1 MVNLMETLFIADD
14 ETSIREGLK
23 YIADWESLGFSL
35 CGEASNGADALAQ
48 ILALQPSLAML
59 DVRMPKMHGTE
70 VIRRAREAGYQG
82 KCIILSGYSDFKY
95 AQEAI
100 RGGVSYY
107 LTKPLDEDELYAVV
121 DEVKAAL
128 SAERQRSSHVTAMKN
143 KAKSVIL
150 HELVTDMLD
159 TPLTPEDIEHFR
171 LQAESY
177 QVVICEDFHTHSAA
191 APYTFAELL
200 KVINRENTIFEHLS
214 ADGRDIVLLKGAHGL
229 SKLSDF
235 LEHYEDQPPQEGS
248 PMESMFLTYGRPVYA
263 LGDVHLSYEDAARL
277 LRRRFFC
284 AQEQHAI
291 GYEML
296 PAWSDLDNTNADLPM
311 SLSEDTLIDFAERF
325 VGYIQ
330 SYNRRMTVEAL
341 SELEYGLSRIC
352 GEIADIKLF
361 LTDLYLRIKES
372 MNRNYASAEI
382 PFLSNS
388 TVIAY
393 IDRRNYLYEII
404 KFLSEQFEMIMNAIG
419 SPSRDTI
426 LDDVLF
432 YIDHNFQNP
441 IKLETIAPLFGYNS
455 AYLGKIFSKTVGE
468 NFNSYIDHKR
478 IDLSKQLLSENKMK
492 VYEIAEQIGYKNVDY
507 FHKKFRKYVGISPA
521 EFRKGYGLDTESGKY
536 PPHKRLR
543 LKQLRHPQTTSI
555 RHKTAARISPCGSF
569 LITLYV
575 RIVYCTTATFSA
587 IISVII
593 CSASLKPVA
602 SSSAIISS

>member
-1 MVNLMETLFIADD
+1 METLFIADD
-14 ETSIREGLK
+14 EASIREGLK
-23 YIADWESLGFSL
+23 YIADWEALGFRL
-35 CGEASNGADALAQ
+35 CGEASNGSDALEQ

-150 HELVTDMLD
+150 HELVTDTLD

-171 LQAESY
+171 LQADAY

-235 LEHYEDQPPQEGS
+235 LEHYEDHPLQEGS

-263 LGDVHLSYEDAARL
+263 LDDVHLSYEDAARL
-277 LRRRFFC
+277 LSRRFFC

-296 PAWSDLDNTNADLPM
+296 PVQSNTMNPDAESHRREEIII
-311 SLSEDTLIDFAERF
+311 SLSEDTLTDFAERF

-330 SYNRRMTVEAL
+330 SYNRRMAVETL
-341 SELEYGLSRIC
+341 SELEYGLSHVS
-352 GEIADIKLF
+352 GEIAGIKLF

-372 MNRNYASAEI
+372 MNRTYASAGI

-393 IDRRNYLYEII
+393 INRRNYLYEIV

-432 YIDHNFQNP
+432 YIDHNFRNN

-478 IDLSKQLLSENKMK
+478 IELSKQLLLENKLK

-507 FHKKFRKYVGISPA
+507 FHKKFRKYVGESPA
-521 EFRKGYGLDTESGKY
+521 EFRKGNGLDAEAGKY
-536 PPHKRLR
+536 PPPHKNA
-543 LKQLRHPQTTSI
+543 PETS
-555 RHKTAARISPCGSF
+555 
-569 LITLYV
+569 
-575 RIVYCTTATFSA
+575 
-587 IISVII
+587 
-593 CSASLKPVA
+593 
-602 SSSAIISS
+602 

>member
-14 ETSIREGLK
+14 EASIREGLK

-296 PAWSDLDNTNADLPM
+296 PAWSYLDNTNADLPM

-543 LKQLRHPQTTSI
+543 LKQHRHLQTASI
-555 RHKTAARISPCGSF
+555 RHKTAAR
-569 LITLYV
+569 
-575 RIVYCTTATFSA
+575 
-587 IISVII
+587 
-593 CSASLKPVA
+593 SLHAAV
-602 SSSAIISS
+602 S

>member
-1 MVNLMETLFIADD
+1 METLFIADD
-14 ETSIREGLK
+14 EASIREGLK
-23 YIADWESLGFSL
+23 YIADWEALGFCL
-35 CGEASNGADALAQ
+35 CGEASNGADALTQ
-48 ILALQPSLAML
+48 ILTLQPSLAML

-128 SAERQRSSHVTAMKN
+128 SAERRQSRHVTALKN

-150 HELVTDMLD
+150 HELVTDTLD
-159 TPLTPEDIEHFR
+159 TPLTEEDIEHFR
-171 LQAESY
+171 LRADAY
-177 QVVICEDFHTHSAA
+177 QVVICEDFHTRSAA

-200 KVINRENTIFEHLS
+200 KVINRENNIFEHLN
-214 ADGRDIVLLKGAHGL
+214 ADGRDIVLLKGMHGL
-229 SKLSDF
+229 SKLADF

-248 PMESMFLTYGRPVYA
+248 PMESMFLTYGRPVHT
-263 LGDVHLSYEDAARL
+263 LTDVHLSYEDAARL
-277 LRRRFFC
+277 LGRRFFC

-291 GYEML
+291 GYDTL
-296 PAWSDLDNTNADLPM
+296 PAKSDTA
-311 SLSEDTLIDFAERF
+311 LSENLSSPLPAGTTMTLTEDVLADFAERF

-330 SYNRRMTVEAL
+330 SYNRRMTVETL
-341 SELEYGLSRIC
+341 SKLEYGLSHTS
-352 GEIADIKLF
+352 GEIAEIKLF
-361 LTDLYLRIKES
+361 LTDLYLRIKET
-372 MNRNYASAEI
+372 MNRSYVSAEI

-393 IDRRNYLYEII
+393 INRRNYLYEII

-432 YIDHNFQNP
+432 YIDHNFQNN

-478 IDLSKQLLSENKMK
+478 IELSKQLLLENRLK

-507 FHKKFRKYVGISPA
+507 FHKKFKKYVGLSPA
-521 EFRKGYGLDTESGKY
+521 EFRKSHGLETDSGKY
-536 PPHKRLR
+536 PP
-543 LKQLRHPQTTSI
+543 T
-555 RHKTAARISPCGSF
+555 
-569 LITLYV
+569 
-575 RIVYCTTATFSA
+575 
-587 IISVII
+587 
-593 CSASLKPVA
+593 
-602 SSSAIISS
+602 

>member
-1 MVNLMETLFIADD
+1 METLFIADD
-14 ETSIREGLK
+14 EASIREGLK
-23 YIADWESLGFSL
+23 YIADWETLGFRL
-35 CGEASNGADALAQ
+35 CGEASNGADALSQ

-128 SAERQRSSHVTAMKN
+128 SAERQRSSHVTALKN

-150 HELVTDMLD
+150 HELITNRLD
-159 TPLTPEDIEHFR
+159 TPLTPEDIEHFH
-171 LQAESY
+171 LQAEAY
-177 QVVICEDFHTHSAA
+177 QVVICEDFHTRSAA

-200 KVINRENTIFEHLS
+200 KVINRENNIFEHLN
-214 ADGRDIVLLKGAHGL
+214 ADGRDIVLLKGTHGL

-248 PMESMFLTYGRPVYA
+248 PMESMFLTYGRPVYT
-263 LGDVHLSYEDAARL
+263 LEDVYFSYEDAARL
-277 LRRRFFC
+277 LSRRFFC

-291 GYEML
+291 GYDML
-296 PAWSDLDNTNADLPM
+296 PSEPGTVDSHCAAKSPNRVDEADNTSELIPSRTEDM
-311 SLSEDTLIDFAERF
+311 ISGQVMTLSENTLTDFAERF
-325 VGYIQ
+325 TGYIQ
-330 SYNRRMTVEAL
+330 SYNRRMAVDTL
-341 SELEYGLSRIC
+341 SELEYGLSHAPD
-352 GEIADIKLF
+352 EIAEIKLF
-361 LTDLYLRIKES
+361 LTDLYLRIKEN
-372 MNRNYASAEI
+372 MNRNYASVQI

-432 YIDHNFQNP
+432 YIDHNFQNN

-478 IDLSKQLLSENKMK
+478 IDLSKRLLLENKLK

-507 FHKKFRKYVGISPA
+507 FHKKFRKYVGESPA
-521 EFRKGYGLDTESGKY
+521 EFRKAYGLDPETGKY
-536 PPHKRLR
+536 PP
-543 LKQLRHPQTTSI
+543 PQKI
-555 RHKTAARISPCGSF
+555 MPEIS
-569 LITLYV
+569 
-575 RIVYCTTATFSA
+575 
-587 IISVII
+587 
-593 CSASLKPVA
+593 
-602 SSSAIISS
+602 